1 MPIKA
6 VVFDMGGVLIPGP
19 VEFWKSLE
27 ERKTLDVST
36 LLSTLT
42 TAPVFEH
49 YQSLERGETTAEDFD
64 PLFTHFYNKQHGRT
78 EEVIPLIGT
87 TVKRL
92 HETSLNSDMVEL
104 LKDLRSA
111 GCKTALL
118 TNNFYGDRAR
128 LQPTLPK
135 GIEKYFDVI
144 VESCRV
150 GLRKPDTAI
159 YRHICDKLKVKP
171 EECMFLDDLGQNL
184 KPARAMGF
192 TTIKV
197 TSQPKAAAEV
207 RNTLR
212 ELFEFPSNTR
222 ECLPREHLPEEKLKR
237 FLQKELDLPVVDP
250 FVDRRFGHGQ
260 SNPTYYLKLGSKEL
274 VLRKKPSGHLLPK
287 AHQIDR
293 EYKVMKALQNIV
305 PVPKVLLYNENL
317 LDTPFYIMEFTN
329 GRIFL
334 DPTLPDME
342 PRERK
347 EIYGA
352 ALETLAKLHA
362 VDWCKAGLENYGR
375 TDGYMARNLQ
385 RWARNYEMAKTEE
398 IPEMQ
403 KLLQFLQENLPKDG
417 ENVTLVHG
425 DFRLDNL
432 VFHPTEN
439 RVIAVLDWETSTIG
453 DPYSDLATFL
463 FAHYSPS
470 RNKLLSG
477 MGHLF
482 EEDLHSL
489 GIPTVTESLEK
500 YAELRGLR
508 PLTSAQW
515 AFYVAFVFYRFAS
528 IIQGVYKRSLMK
540 NASSAEA
547 HKLAPVPKLLAVNGL
562 AFVKRMHNIG
572 KHDLLAVTPQAISDK
587 AQKFYKL
594 VKDIVHK
601 YIIPIETELL
611 HYYQGPNRWTPN
623 PELEKIKEKAKSLGA
638 WNLFISEHIDP
649 DGLYGAGLTN
659 VEYAHIC
666 EVMGRSPFAAE
677 VFNCQAPDTGNMEV
691 LIKYG
696 SAEQKKKWL
705 TPLLNGE
712 IKSCFAMTEP
722 DVASSDA
729 TNIQGSIVRDGDEYV
744 INSRKWFTS
753 NAAHAQCKIC
763 IFMGQVV
770 GQKASRLHRQ
780 SMVLVP
786 MDQDGVKIVRNLHVF
801 GSDDPP
807 AGHCEILFTNVRV
820 PLENII
826 LGEGRG
832 FEIAQGRLGPGRIH
846 HAMRLIG
853 HAERAI
859 DIMKERVSYRIAFR
873 RRLREFDSI
882 RKQIAMSRCEV
893 EQARLLVLKAAHMI
907 DTRGPKDAQRE
918 IAMIKVV
925 APNTTLRVID
935 RAIQIL
941 GGRGLTN
948 DTPLSLFFT
957 IARSLRLADG
967 PDEVHLETI
976 AKEEFKS
983 RL

>member
-1 MPIKA
+1 MK
-6 VVFDMGGVLIPGP
+6 
-19 VEFWKSLE
+19 
-27 ERKTLDVST
+27 
-36 LLSTLT
+36 LSI
-42 TAPVFEH
+42 
-49 YQSLERGETTAEDFD
+49 D
-64 PLFTHFYNKQHGRT
+64 
-78 EEVIPLIGT
+78 I
-87 TVKRL
+87 
-92 HETSLNSDMVEL
+92 
-104 LKDLRSA
+104 
-111 GCKTALL
+111 
-118 TNNFYGDRAR
+118 
-128 LQPTLPK
+128 
-135 GIEKYFDVI
+135 
-144 VESCRV
+144 
-150 GLRKPDTAI
+150 
-159 YRHICDKLKVKP
+159 
-171 EECMFLDDLGQNL
+171 
-184 KPARAMGF
+184 
-192 TTIKV
+192 
-197 TSQPKAAAEV
+197 SQ
-207 RNTLR
+207 
-212 ELFEFPSNTR
+212 FSG
-222 ECLPREHLPEEKLKR
+222 EHLPEEKLKR

-274 VLRKKPSGHLLPK
+274 VLRKKPSGHSLPR

-305 PVPKVLLYNENL
+305 PVPEVLLYNEKKEVDEVHIFSL

-334 DPTLPDME
+334 DLTLPDME

-375 TDGYMARNLQ
+375 T
-385 RWARNYEMAKTEE
+385 E
-398 IPEMQ
+398 IQ
-403 KLLQFLQENLPKDG
+403 
-417 ENVTLVHG
+417 
-425 DFRLDNL
+425 
-432 VFHPTEN
+432 
-439 RVIAVLDWETSTIG
+439 
-453 DPYSDLATFL
+453 
-463 FAHYSPS
+463 
-470 RNKLLSG
+470 LLSG
-477 MGHLF
+477 MGHLS

-547 HKLAPVPKLLAVNGL
+547 HKLAPVPKLLAANGL

-572 KHDLLAVTPQAISDK
+572 KHDLLAMTPQAISDK

-770 GQKASRLHRQ
+770 GQK
-780 SMVLVP
+780 
-786 MDQDGVKIVRNLHVF
+786 
-801 GSDDPP
+801 
-807 AGHCEILFTNVRV
+807 
-820 PLENII
+820 
-826 LGEGRG
+826 
-832 FEIAQGRLGPGRIH
+832 
-846 HAMRLIG
+846 
-853 HAERAI
+853 
-859 DIMKERVSYRIAFR
+859 VSYRIAFR